1 MASTEPPPLSPIDH
15 LFIGRGM
22 SLVLHYPGRLE
33 VERLAASLEEAL
45 KAIPLLAGGLVER
58 KDGRYGAGPLGQAV
72 ERLAVREMPS
82 LPEELDA
89 PLALKELVPQLLTGP
104 GHPVLAVQLSLAPR
118 ESVLAVTVSHAVAD
132 GFGLFLFMRAW
143 SRVAAGK
150 PFEAPPTDRRLQ
162 SFEVPEPTA
171 PLTPEDVWRRTG
183 FTWSPGHPRRLDA
196 PLPTAFGT
204 RIVPPD
210 TRALAGDEPLSDNDV
225 LCAWLVKTHA
235 RVLAGPLG
243 LAVAMTVGYRQSH
256 GELPRN
262 YLGNAFRAAPLWLPR
277 EVLERESILELA
289 ARVQQAT
296 RSSFDGQ
303 AARDSLACLE
313 QLLREQG
320 PQVVRELHLADPHQG
335 VLVTNISRL
344 PFGIIDFGQGP
355 ADWARLPAQ
364 DERAAAIQQAEEE
377 LEVSLL
383 LTAD

>member
-1 MASTEPPPLSPIDH
+1 V
-15 LFIGRGM
+15 FIGRGM
-22 SLVLHYPGRLE
+22 SLVLHYPERLE
-33 VERLAASLEEAL
+33 AKRLAASLEEVL
-45 KAIPLLAGGLVER
+45 KAVPLFAGGLVER
-58 KDGRYGAGPLGQAV
+58 EDGRYGVGPLGHAV
-72 ERLAVREMPS
+72 ERLEVREMPS

-89 PLALKELVPQLLTGP
+89 PLALRELVPRLLTGP
-104 GHPVLAVQLSLAPR
+104 GQPMLAVQLTLAPR
-118 ESVLAVTVSHAVAD
+118 DSVLAVTVLHAVAD
-132 GFGLFLFMRAW
+132 AFGLFLFMRAW
-143 SRVAAGK
+143 ARAAVGR

-162 SFEVPEPTA
+162 TFELPEPTA

-183 FTWSPGHPRRLDA
+183 FTWRPGHPRRLDA
-196 PLPTAFGT
+196 PLPTGFGT
-204 RIVPPD
+204 RIIPPD
-210 TRALAGDEPLSDNDV
+210 MRALAGDEPLSDNDV

-256 GELPRN
+256 GGLPRN

-277 EVLERESILELA
+277 EVLERESILEVA

-296 RSSFDGQ
+296 RSSFGEQ

-320 PQVVRELHLADPHQG
+320 PQVVRELHLAHPHQG

-364 DERAAAIQQAEEE
+364 DDRAADIQQAEEE

-383 LTAD
+383 LGAN

>member
-1 MASTEPPPLSPIDH
+1 LASTEPLPLSPIDH
-15 LFIGRGM
+15 LFICRGI

-33 VERLAASLEEAL
+33 AKRLAASLEEVL
-45 KAIPLLAGGLVER
+45 QAIPLLAGGLVQRE
-58 KDGRYGAGPLGQAV
+58 DGRYGVGPLGQAV
-72 ERLAVREMPS
+72 ERLEVREIPS

-89 PLALKELVPQLLTGP
+89 PPALRELVPRLLSGP
-104 GHPVLAVQLSLAPR
+104 GQPVLAVQLTLAPR
-118 ESVLAVTVSHAVAD
+118 DSVLAVTVSHAVAD
-132 GFGLFLFMRAW
+132 AFGVFIFMRAW
-143 SRVAAGK
+143 ARAAVGRT
-150 PFEAPPTDRRLQ
+150 FEVPPTDRGLQ
-162 SFEVPEPTA
+162 TFELPEPTA

-196 PLPTAFGT
+196 LLPTGFGT
-204 RIVPPD
+204 RILPPD

-225 LCAWLVKTHA
+225 LCAWLAKTHA

-243 LAVAMTVGYRQSH
+243 LAVAMTVGYRQTH
-256 GELPRN
+256 GGLPRN
-262 YLGNAFRAAPLWLPR
+262 YLGNAFRAAPLLLPN

-296 RSSFDGQ
+296 RSIFNGQ

-320 PQVVRELHLADPHQG
+320 PQVVSELHLAHPLQG

-344 PFGIIDFGQGP
+344 PFDIVDFGQGP

-364 DERAAAIQQAEEE
+364 DERAAAIQQAQED
-377 LEVSLL
+377 LEVSLHL
-383 LTAD
+383 

>member
-1 MASTEPPPLSPIDH
+1 
-15 LFIGRGM
+15 M
-22 SLVLHYPGRLE
+22 SLVLHFPGRLAAA
-33 VERLAASLEEAL
+33 RLAASLEEVL
-45 KAIPLLAGGLVER
+45 QAIPLLAGGLVER
-58 KDGRYGAGPLGQAV
+58 EDGRYGIGPLGQAV
-72 ERLAVREMPS
+72 ERLAVREISS
-82 LPEELDA
+82 LPEELDE
-89 PLALKELVPQLLTGP
+89 PLALRELVPRLLTGL
-104 GHPVLAVQLSLAPR
+104 GQPVLAAQLTLSPQD
-118 ESVLAVTVSHAVAD
+118 SVLAVTVSHAVAD
-132 GFGLFLFMRAW
+132 GFGLFTFMRAW
-143 SRVAAGK
+143 SRAAAGK
-150 PFEAPPTDRRLQ
+150 PFETPPTDRRLL
-162 SFEVPEPTA
+162 SIEVPAPTA

-183 FTWSPGHPRRLDA
+183 FTWSPRHPRRLDA
-196 PLPTAFGT
+196 PLPTGFGT

-225 LCAWLVKTHA
+225 LCAWLAKTHA
-235 RVLAGPLG
+235 GGLAGPQG

-256 GELPRN
+256 GGLPRN

-277 EVLERESILELA
+277 EVLERESILKLA

-296 RSSFDGQ
+296 RSVFDGQ

-320 PQVVRELHLADPHQG
+320 PQVVRELHLADPRQG

-364 DERAAAIQQAEEE
+364 DDRAAAIQQAEED

-383 LTAD
+383 LPPAD